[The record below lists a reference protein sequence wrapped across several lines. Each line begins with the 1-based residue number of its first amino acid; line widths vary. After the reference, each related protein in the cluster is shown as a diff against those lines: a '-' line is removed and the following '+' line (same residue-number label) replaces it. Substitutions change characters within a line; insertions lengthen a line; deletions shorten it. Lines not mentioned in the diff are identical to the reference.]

1 MTVQRLPRCEWVREV
16 APDLALGLLTGQDR
30 GDALAHLERCEGCR
44 AEVAALSGTADEIL
58 LAAPEATPPDGFD
71 RRVLA
76 AVAAHRALD
85 DDGPGATAPA
95 PRRGRARRPGTRAV
109 ALAAAAIVLV
119 VSGVAAAV
127 LRNGTA
133 LDGGPGVG
141 DEEQIAAAEM
151 RTGRGRT
158 VGEVTLTGDRPVAVT
173 VDVPEWAELV
183 ERWEDEAAGAYWLA
197 VETRDGERTVL
208 PMTSDGGDGPP
219 SAADD
224 LGTQA
229 GGTGPYGDGRDADG
243 GDDDGGAGGWTVTVD
258 AARDEVATVSVVDA
272 EGRTWCSGTF
282 PA

>member
-1 MTVQRLPRCEWVREV
+1 M
-16 APDLALGLLTGQDR
+16 
-30 GDALAHLERCEGCR
+30 
-44 AEVAALSGTADEIL
+44 

-76 AVAAHRALD
+76 AVAAHRALG
-85 DDGPGATAPA
+85 DDGPGPTAPA
-95 PRRGRARRPGTRAV
+95 PRRGPARRPGTRMV
-109 ALAAAAIVLV
+109 ALAAAAVVLV
-119 VSGVAAAV
+119 VAGVAAAV

-133 LDGGPGVG
+133 LDGGPSDRGG
-141 DEEQIAAAEM
+141 EQVAAAEM

-183 ERWEDEAAGAYWLA
+183 DRWEDEAAGAYWLA

-208 PMTSDGGDGPP
+208 PMTSHGGDGTP
-219 SAADD
+219 SADD
-224 LGTQA
+224 ELGTQA
-229 GGTGPYGDGRDADG
+229 GETGPYGDGREHRDG
-243 GDDDGGAGGWTVTVD
+243 DGDGPDDGGAGGWTVTVD